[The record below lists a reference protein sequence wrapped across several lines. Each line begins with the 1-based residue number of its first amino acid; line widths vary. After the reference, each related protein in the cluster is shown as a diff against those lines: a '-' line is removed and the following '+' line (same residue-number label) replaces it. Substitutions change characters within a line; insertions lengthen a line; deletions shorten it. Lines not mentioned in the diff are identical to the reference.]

1 MAESMMRLTAIST
14 QVSVRPLL
22 KLFML
27 AGSVRVGY
35 DAPIL

>member
-1 MAESMMRLTAIST
+1 MAASMIRLTAIST

-27 AGSVRVGY
+27 VRSVRIGY